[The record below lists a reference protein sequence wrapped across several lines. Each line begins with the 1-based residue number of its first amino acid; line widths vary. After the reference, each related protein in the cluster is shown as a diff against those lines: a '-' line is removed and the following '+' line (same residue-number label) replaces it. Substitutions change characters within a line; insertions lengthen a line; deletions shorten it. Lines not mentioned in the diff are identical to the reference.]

1 MKKIW
6 IVSLLLLGSF
16 AARAQAPAPLKGR
29 IAVSVPRVDMRLSY
43 AEYDKAFSGDL
54 RTAQTDLEGRYMLPD
69 DDKIYA
75 VTLHRRDAA
84 AGAPALASFFILPG
98 EQLEVLG
105 LFQDGDTF
113 DWRVKGSPVFE
124 ADYEYG
130 RKYRREELRA
140 ATLRRQNL
148 AGEWDDLSPE
158 RQREGAA
165 GARAGLIPQR
175 RAASARPR
183 HQGAPLRLHPREPLV
198 AAVGLLLHL
207 PALPD
212 RRGGGV
218 LFDALRVVA
227 RRALCADSQLR
238 LRDVPADS
246 QRLTPF

>member
-6 IVSLLLLGSF
+6 IVSLLLLGCF

-75 VTLHRRDAA
+75 VTLHRRDDA

-148 AGEWDDLSPE
+148 
-158 RQREGAA
+158 
-165 GARAGLIPQR
+165 
-175 RAASARPR
+175 
-183 HQGAPLRLHPREPLV
+183 V

>member
-6 IVSLLLLGSF
+6 IVSLLLLGCF

-75 VTLHRRDAA
+75 VTLHRRDDA

-113 DWRVKGSPVFE
+113 DWRVKGSPC
-124 ADYEYG
+124 AARTSRASG
-130 RKYRREELRA
+130 TTCRRSGSGSSTPSCVCL
-140 ATLRRQNL
+140 T
-148 AGEWDDLSPE
+148 
-158 RQREGAA
+158 
-165 GARAGLIPQR
+165 
-175 RAASARPR
+175 AASRSAVAPTSARTPR
-183 HQGAPLRLHPREPLV
+183 RRCRPTTSPASPSRSKRWWSTIRCSPSRCAKGAMRRFSTSS
-198 AAVGLLLHL
+198 ARCTSGFST
-207 PALPD
+207 PD
-212 RRGGGV
+212 AI
-218 LFDALRVVA
+218 LK
-227 RRALCADSQLR
+227 
-238 LRDVPADS
+238 
-246 QRLTPF
+246 

>member
-6 IVSLLLLGSF
+6 IVSLLLLGCF

-75 VTLHRRDAA
+75 VTLHRRDDA

-113 DWRVKGSPVFE
+113 DWRVKGSPSSKPTTNTAGSIAARSF
-124 ADYEYG
+124 AP
-130 RKYRREELRA
+130 RRCAARTSRA
-140 ATLRRQNL
+140 SGTTCRRS
-148 AGEWDDLSPE
+148 GSGSSTPSCVCST
-158 RQREGAA
+158 
-165 GARAGLIPQR
+165 
-175 RAASARPR
+175 AASRSAVAPTSARTPR
-183 HQGAPLRLHPREPLV
+183 RRCRPTTSPASPSRSKRWWSTIRCSPSRCAKGAMRRFSTSS
-198 AAVGLLLHL
+198 ARCTSGFST
-207 PALPD
+207 PD
-212 RRGGGV
+212 AI
-218 LFDALRVVA
+218 LK
-227 RRALCADSQLR
+227 
-238 LRDVPADS
+238 
-246 QRLTPF
+246 

>member
-6 IVSLLLLGSF
+6 IVSLLLLGCF

-75 VTLHRRDAA
+75 VTLHRRDDA

-148 AGEWDDLSPE
+148 AGEWDDLSP
-158 RQREGAA
+158 GAA
-165 GARAGLIPQR
+165 AAAQR

>member
-6 IVSLLLLGSF
+6 IVSLLLLGCF

-75 VTLHRRDAA
+75 VTLHRRDDA

-124 ADYEYG
+124 VG
-130 RKYRREELRA
+130 RPVA
-140 ATLRRQNL
+140 
-148 AGEWDDLSPE
+148 
-158 RQREGAA
+158 GAA
-165 GARAGLIPQR
+165 AAAQR